1 MIRYRKVQNKNSKST
16 TFGKWYGR
24 AVMTETTT
32 LDTLADRIQRNC
44 TAKKADVKAVL
55 EELSEV
61 MRDELLSSHRVKIDG
76 LGSFKVS
83 LTTKSAETKDD
94 FTANNVKRVSV
105 IFHPETKRTSS
116 NGLTRTLVSG
126 YQIGELT
133 SVSLSD
139 STDTETSKTDEQTNE

>member
-1 MIRYRKVQNKNSKST
+1 MIRYRKVQNKNAKST
-16 TFGKWYGR
+16 TYGKWYGR

-32 LDTLADRIQRNC
+32 LDTLAERIQRNC

-76 LGSFKVS
+76 LGAFKVS
-83 LTTKSAETKDD
+83 LSTKAAESKDD
-94 FTANNVKRVSV
+94 FTANNVTRVSV
-105 IFHPETKRTSS
+105 IFQPESKRTSAS
-116 NGLTRTLVSG
+116 GLTRTLVSG
-126 YQIGELT
+126 AQIGELT

-139 STDTETSKTDEQTNE
+139 STKADSTKTDDQTND